1 MKKDRIMC
9 PGLDCNSLTIWSWI
23 QPNAAFCMHD
33 VSLPLFKRKMKVN
46 GALSAF

>member
-1 MKKDRIMC
+1 MGT
-9 PGLDCNSLTIWSWI
+9 GLDCNSLTTWSWV

-46 GALSAF
+46 GALCGFPN